1 MSAFVAWQGAPV
13 MLHTQLRIAL
23 VFYQLHIS
31 ASGPNVIHPNDFWL
45 PGEVL
50 PLHYNLSLQ
59 VNMEDFTTEGEVS
72 ILLDVVRPTKQITL
86 HVHPDFLE
94 VTHNEVKVK
103 DMGGKEWSVEG
114 HAVDAE
120 KQFYTVK
127 LSEGRKPGSKLVLV
141 LPFKGLVREW
151 RNMTGDDSQEDDNY
165 RGLFKSRDDAGGAM
179 AVTQFQSM
187 YARAAFP
194 CFDEPRLKATFVL
207 KLGRGKEYRTRS
219 NTAAKEEGAE
229 LVGKPGYLW
238 DTYTVTPIMS
248 TYLLA
253 WTVFNSKAIKSSSST
268 SSRGVEIQAF
278 YKRFR
283 YMEHAA
289 VVCAKQLDYFEQHIF
304 VGINYTLPKLD
315 IVTVPEFAAAAM
327 ENWGMFTFQTN
338 AVIYAEAA
346 RDKYTVSNDNTM
358 AHELVICS
366 KHI

>member
-1 MSAFVAWQGAPV
+1 
-13 MLHTQLRIAL
+13 MLQIQLQITL
-23 VFYQLHIS
+23 IFYQLHFLDSIS
-31 ASGPNVIHPNDFWL
+31 ASAPNVIHPNDFWL

-59 VNMEDFTTEGEVS
+59 VDMEDFTTEGEVS

-86 HVHPDFLE
+86 HVHPDI
-94 VTHNEVKVK
+94 VTVAHNEVKVK

-127 LSEGRKPGSKLVLV
+127 LSEGGKPGSKLVLV
-141 LPFKGLVREW
+141 LPFKGLVRGG
-151 RNMTGDDSQEDDNY
+151 RNATNSSQWELEK
-165 RGLFKSRDDAGGAM
+165 RGLYKSGDDAGGSM
-179 AVTQFQSM
+179 AVTQFEAM
-187 YARAAFP
+187 YARTAFP
-194 CFDEPRLKATFVL
+194 CFDEPRLKATFIL
-207 KLGRGKEYRTRS
+207 KLGRRAEYRTRS
-219 NTAAKEEGAE
+219 NTAVKEEAGAE

-253 WTVFNSKAIKSSSST
+253 WTVFNSRAIKSSSST

-278 YKRFR
+278 YKIAA

-289 VVCAKQLDYFEQHIF
+289 LVCAKQLDYFEQHIF

-315 IVTVPEFAAAAM
+315 IVAVPEFSAAAM

-338 AVIYAEAA
+338 KVIYGEKA
-346 RDKYTVSNDNTM
+346 RDKKTVRNDRTM
-358 AHELVICS
+358 AHELVICLNY
-366 KHI
+366 I